1 MSYLTETATLE
12 YETSGNNGSTSYEYH
27 LPHTKTIDLI
37 GEEFA
42 PKQRSQQQNQQPSV
56 IVEAIAGSAS
66 DHTAN
71 SSAADAVP
79 VSTMSQQLGPN
90 VVFVNTSGSGGVP
103 LQVQQIIQQAQQQ
116 GNTGT
121 ITLSSLPQSAIVT
134 STGSTLLIQQQSQEQ
149 PSPGT
154 NLPLTPVTVD
164 LPSIGAQQGTNEES
178 GVLLCNLDDLSK
190 YIPEN
195 FYSDFTM
202 ADQSGGVSDYLQTV
216 VAGKTNTTTVSAS
229 IGFSGYNRLKIVRY
243 SSGLISHGEIGVEI
257 FGNVF

>member
-116 GNTGT
+116 VCKFGKRLRDIKTFNLRRETYEN
-121 ITLSSLPQSAIVT
+121 
-134 STGSTLLIQQQSQEQ
+134 QE
-149 PSPGT
+149 
-154 NLPLTPVTVD
+154 NLR
-164 LPSIGAQQGTNEES
+164 I
-178 GVLLCNLDDLSK
+178 
-190 YIPEN
+190 
-195 FYSDFTM
+195 
-202 ADQSGGVSDYLQTV
+202 
-216 VAGKTNTTTVSAS
+216 
-229 IGFSGYNRLKIVRY
+229 LK
-243 SSGLISHGEIGVEI
+243 
-257 FGNVF
+257 N

>member
-1 MSYLTETATLE
+1 MLLYFLGLSMSYLTETATLE

-116 GNTGT
+116 VCKFGKR
-121 ITLSSLPQSAIVT
+121 LRD
-134 STGSTLLIQQQSQEQ
+134 
-149 PSPGT
+149 T
-154 NLPLTPVTVD
+154 N
-164 LPSIGAQQGTNEES
+164 
-178 GVLLCNLDDLSK
+178 
-190 YIPEN
+190 
-195 FYSDFTM
+195 
-202 ADQSGGVSDYLQTV
+202 
-216 VAGKTNTTTVSAS
+216 
-229 IGFSGYNRLKIVRY
+229 
-243 SSGLISHGEIGVEI
+243 
-257 FGNVF
+257 